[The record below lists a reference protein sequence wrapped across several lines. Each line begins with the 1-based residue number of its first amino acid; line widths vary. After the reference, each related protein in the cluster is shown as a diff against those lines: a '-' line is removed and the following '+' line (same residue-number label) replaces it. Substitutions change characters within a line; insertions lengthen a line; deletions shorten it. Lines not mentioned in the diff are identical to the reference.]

1 MWLISSVEL
10 PPVVSQIGFRDP
22 DRAQQTLAQLLERVP
37 PGVRE
42 AVPTLLADSPDPDTA
57 LNYFERLASPEHSEV
72 LRQLERSRPLVHYAV
87 AVFGFSPWLGE
98 TLIQNTDLFHGLARD
113 RNLER
118 SHSREDYREN
128 FARFRSRSFET
139 DIAVLLARFKRR
151 EYVRIL
157 LRDVLGISTLAETTA
172 EISALSDILIE
183 EALRHAGQQMRNRY
197 GPPQRLDAQGRLLEV
212 PFSVLS
218 LGKLGGNELNY
229 SSDIDLMFLHG
240 DGEPPEAREIS
251 NHESFVRL
259 AQQTTEVL
267 SRVTAEGAVFR
278 IDLRLRP
285 QGTEGEPAVGVTH
298 ALRYYAETAH
308 DWELQA
314 MIKVRHSAGDVALAR
329 EFIRGV
335 QPHVY
340 QGSGDRRDP
349 SLVRRDPTG
358 GLVAPPEGLPPA
370 KRLNFAAI
378 ETALRT
384 REKIG
389 ASRRRRAALRPAEGT
404 LDVKLDRGGI
414 RDVEFLVQC
423 LQRVY
428 GGAEPWLRSGGT
440 LFSLQKLHDKGHLS
454 GKDFHELTWA
464 YEFLRKVEH
473 RLQVRRGQQV
483 HRLPAAPEELSVL
496 YRTVGPDRTGMVT
509 AHGLVEALRLRMEAV
524 AAIYQRIIHAEQV
537 HGRQEQETGEFH
549 LAPSGGESVREQ
561 SFQQILDRLAQDA
574 PRLHEIVASRDLT
587 ARTRRNL
594 QRFLSSAFTSSE
606 RYAAVIRQP
615 EAVEKALRLLAVS
628 DFLTDILVRHPQE
641 ITTVAEVS
649 GTKNAP
655 APVLAEGERPPEH
668 DPVFQYI
675 ATVSLPHNEKLALL
689 RQHYRHRVF
698 AAGVRD
704 ILESRNV
711 FDSLWETS
719 EIADDAVHAALQI
732 AGAPPGFAV
741 LALGRLGTREFDVG
755 SDADLIFIRD
765 EDCDPRQ
772 AVKAAEQTVGAL
784 VAYTNEGT
792 MFAVDTRLRPRGGEG
807 ELVITPA
814 MLAAYFEQEAQA
826 WEALSFTKLR
836 FVAGC
841 EEVGARAMAA
851 ARQHFPRFA
860 ADPTFASALRAMRA
874 KLERSDEAGNF
885 KVAAGGFYDIDFV
898 CSSLAVRHALEEPGE
913 NVRERLY
920 ELAERGLLSDADCA
934 TLDHAAELLR
944 TVEHVVRL
952 VLGRARK
959 SLPATAHAHEMTE
972 LLAGRMLQRD
982 FPRGLEAELEALRR
996 GVRAVYER
1004 VVA

>member
-1 MWLISSVEL
+1 M
-10 PPVVSQIGFRDP
+10 VSQIGFRDR
-22 DRAQQTLAQLLERVP
+22 DRAQQTLAQVLERVP

-42 AVPTLLADSPDPDTA
+42 ALPTLLADSPDPDTA
-57 LNYFERLASPEHSEV
+57 LNYFERLSGPDHSEV
-72 LRQLERSRPLVHYAV
+72 LRLLERHRPLVHYAV
-87 AVFGFSPWLGE
+87 AVFAYSPWLGE
-98 TLIQNTDLFHGLARD
+98 TLLQNTDLFHSLARD

-118 SHSREDYREN
+118 SHSREDYRES
-128 FARFRSRSFET
+128 FARFSSRSFQT
-139 DIAVLLARFKRR
+139 DIALLLARCKRR

-157 LRDVLGISTLAETTA
+157 LRDVLGIATLAETTA

-183 EALRHAGQQMRNRY
+183 EAVRHTAQQMHNRF
-197 GPPQRLDAQGRLLEV
+197 GVPQRLDDQGRLLEL
-212 PFSVLS
+212 PFTVLS

-240 DGEPPEAREIS
+240 DGEPPEPREVS
-251 NHESFVRL
+251 NHEYFVRL

-267 SRVTAEGAVFR
+267 SRVTPEGAVFR

-285 QGTEGEPAVGVTH
+285 QGTEGEPAVGVSQ
-298 ALRYYAETAH
+298 ALRYYSETAH

-314 MIKVRHSAGDVALAR
+314 MIKVRHSAGDVTLAR
-329 EFIRGV
+329 EFIRAV

-340 QGSGDRRDP
+340 R
-349 SLVRRDPTG
+349 G
-358 GLVAPPEGLPPA
+358 GWLSTPAEPPEAGGAGAPATTAPPR
-370 KRLNFAAI
+370 KQLNFAAI

-389 ASRRRRAALRPAEGT
+389 ASRRRKAALRPAEST

-414 RDVEFLVQC
+414 RDIEFLVQC

-483 HRLPAAPEELSVL
+483 HRLPGTPEELSVL
-496 YRTVGPDRTGMVT
+496 YRTVGPDRAGLVS
-509 AHGLVEALRLRMEAV
+509 AHGLVDALRLRMEAV
-524 AAIYQRIIHAEQV
+524 AGIYQRIIHTEQL
-537 HGRQEQETGEFH
+537 HGRQEQETGEFR
-549 LAPSGGESVREQ
+549 LSPAGSESVREQ
-561 SFQQILDRLAQDA
+561 SFQQILDRLAEDA
-574 PRLHEIVASRDLT
+574 PQLHEIVARRDLT

-615 EAVEKALRLLAVS
+615 AAVEKALRLLAVS

-641 ITTVAEVS
+641 ITTVAEIS
-649 GTKNAP
+649 EPKGAA
-655 APVLAEGERPPEH
+655 APVLAEGERPPGR

-675 ATVSLPHNEKLALL
+675 ATVSLPHTEKLALL

-704 ILESRNV
+704 IMESRNV
-711 FDSLWETS
+711 YDSLWEAS
-719 EIADDAVHAALQI
+719 EIADDAVRAALQI
-732 AGAPPGFAV
+732 AGAPQGFAV
-741 LALGRLGTREFDVG
+741 LALGRLGTCEFDIG
-755 SDADLIFIRD
+755 SDADLIFVRD
-765 EDCDPRQ
+765 EHFDPVL
-772 AVKAAEQTVGAL
+772 AHKTAEQTVGAL
-784 VAYTNEGT
+784 VAYTSEGT

-814 MLAAYFEQEAQA
+814 SLAAYFEQEAQP

-836 FVAGC
+836 FVAGA
-841 EEVGARAMAA
+841 EDLGARAIAA
-851 ARQHFPRFA
+851 ARQHFPRFT
-860 ADPTFASALRAMRA
+860 ADPTFPGAVRAMRA
-874 KLERSDEAGNF
+874 KLEKSDDPGNF
-885 KVAAGGFYDIDFV
+885 KVAPGGFYDIDFV
-898 CSSLAVRHALEEPGE
+898 CSYLTVLHALEEPGG
-913 NVRERLY
+913 NIRERLY
-920 ELAERGLLSDADCA
+920 ELAEQGFLGDADCA

-944 TVEHVVRL
+944 SMDHVVRL

-959 SLPATAHAHEMTE
+959 SLPATVHAREMTE
-972 LLAGRMLQRD
+972 VLVGRMLQRE
-982 FPRGLEAELEALRR
+982 FARGLEAEIAPLLR

-1004 VVA
+1004 VLG